1 MSSSSEFN
9 VFEFTARN
17 KELIFALL
25 FCVVIF
31 SASIYMIADELSE
44 YKSYKIIKVEK
55 HNPLECPKIKVST
68 RKNRNVITYPDIK
81 YKITFKDDE
90 DKERTIE
97 TSYTCMYDNYYKEN
111 GNISLNEDYNL
122 RSRDTE
128 LIIYSVLAGLSGLC
142 FIVLVAILYNMLF
155 PPRDRS
161 T

>member
-17 KELIFALL
+17 KELIIALL

-31 SASIYMIADELSE
+31 SASIYMIVDELSE

-55 HNPLECPKIKVST
+55 HNPSECPKTTYNI
-68 RKNRNVITYPDIK
+68 RKNRHVITYPDIK

-111 GNISLNEDYNL
+111 GDISLNEDYKL
-122 RSRDTE
+122 RNRDTE
-128 LIIYSVLAGLSGLC
+128 LIIYSFLAGLSGLVSV
-142 FIVLVAILYNMLF
+142 VLVAILYNLLFF
-155 PPRDRS
+155 PPPGS